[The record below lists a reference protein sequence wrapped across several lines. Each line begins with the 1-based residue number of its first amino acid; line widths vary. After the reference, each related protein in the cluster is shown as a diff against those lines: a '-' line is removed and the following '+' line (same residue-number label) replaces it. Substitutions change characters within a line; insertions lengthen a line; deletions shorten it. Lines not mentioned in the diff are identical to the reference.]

1 MSVRFENKV
10 VLITGGGSGIGRVT
24 ALAFAQAG
32 ARLIIADIDVA
43 GGEETAVF
51 IQSQGAEAIFIRT
64 DVSQAA
70 DVEKMV
76 QGAVRKYGR
85 LDIAFNNAGIEGDIV
100 RTADV
105 TEADFDRIMA
115 VNVKGVWLC
124 MKHQIPQMI
133 AQGGGVIVNTASVAG
148 LVGTHSMPV
157 YGAGKH
163 AVIGLTK
170 SAALE
175 YARKNIRINA
185 VCPSVINTPM
195 VRRGF
200 TSFPQFVEATKR
212 LNPMRRLGEPEEVA
226 AAVLWLCSA
235 EASFVN
241 GTALTVDGGFTA
253 Q

>member
-1 MSVRFENKV
+1 MQQQMKDKV
-10 VLITGGGSGIGRVT
+10 VLVTGGGSGIGR
-24 ALAFAQAG
+24 
-32 ARLIIADIDVA
+32 
-43 GGEETAVF
+43 ETAVLF
-51 IQSQGAEAIFIRT
+51 AQHGAHVAVADVDAGGGQETAQMIAGAGGSALFVPA

-70 DVEKMV
+70 QVENMV
-76 QGAVRKYGR
+76 RQVVARYGR
-85 LDIAFNNAGIEGDIV
+85 LDIACNNAGIEGHTV

-105 TEADFDRIMA
+105 SEADFDRIMA

-124 MKHQIPQMI
+124 LKHEIPQMI
-133 AQGGGVIVNTASVAG
+133 AQGGGVIVNIASVAG

-157 YGAGKH
+157 YGASKH

-185 VCPSVINTPM
+185 VCPSVIDTPM

-200 TSFPQFVEATKR
+200 DEFPQFVEATKR
-212 LNPMRRLGEPEEVA
+212 INPMRRLGKAAEVA
-226 AAVLWLCSA
+226 AAVLWLCSDA
-235 EASFVN
+235 ASFVN
-241 GTALTVDGGFTA
+241 GVALPVDGGFTA